1 MRDGR
6 GQCQSCAIW
15 TLFRPRPVLQRA
27 LASSPIVTS
36 TPLVCLK
43 ARTMYAEDK
52 RFFPDDTPKTLEA
65 IDAMWAGCRRRPP

>member
-1 MRDGR
+1 
-6 GQCQSCAIW
+6 
-15 TLFRPRPVLQRA
+15 VLRRA
-27 LASSPIVTS
+27 LERSPVAASSP
-36 TPLVCLK
+36 LACLK